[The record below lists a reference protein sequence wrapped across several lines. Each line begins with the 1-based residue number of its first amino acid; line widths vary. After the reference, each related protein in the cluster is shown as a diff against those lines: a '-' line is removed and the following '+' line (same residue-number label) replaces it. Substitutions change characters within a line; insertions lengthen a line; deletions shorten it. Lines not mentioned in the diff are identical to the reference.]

1 MTPFR
6 GQFVLPRLERV
17 ISGAGTTAALPGE
30 LDRYGCSRA
39 VIVTGATLGASAQ
52 LQQVVAMLEHRCA
65 AVFTRCRQHVPS
77 STVAA
82 LLDAMRDADADCL
95 VSFGGGSPIDTA
107 KAAVHAVVST
117 PGAGDP
123 GGAAAAVPVHISIP
137 TTLSA
142 GEFTDVAGITDE
154 ATRIK
159 HAVLDPRLAA
169 RTVIAD
175 PTMTLGT
182 PDWLWAASGI
192 RALDHAVE
200 SLYSSRHH
208 PISDPLA
215 GRAIE
220 MLVAHLPLSLRATG
234 EAKLEHRSECQM
246 AAWLAVF
253 GVTNAG
259 FGLSHVLGHQIGPR
273 WNVPHGV
280 TSAIILPHAMRF
292 MADAAPERFASI
304 ARGFGIPFDTARPEG
319 AARQCID
326 RAAAFIAALGLPMR
340 LRDVSVPRTELHN
353 IAGWVAEL
361 MDRAAVIPRRV
372 TTDDVIGVLAAAY

>member
-17 ISGAGTTAALPGE
+17 ISGAGTIAALPGE

-39 VIVTGATLGASAQ
+39 VVVTGATLGASPQ
-52 LQQVVAMLEHRCA
+52 LHQVVTTLEHRCA
-65 AVFTRCRQHVPS
+65 AVFAGSRQHVPS

-82 LLDAMRDADADCL
+82 LLDAMRDVDADCL

-107 KAAVHAVVST
+107 KAAVHAIVST
-117 PGAGDP
+117 AGARDAGGAGA
-123 GGAAAAVPVHISIP
+123 GPVHISIP

-159 HAVLDPRLAA
+159 HAVFDPRLAA
-169 RTVIAD
+169 RTVIID
-175 PTMTLGT
+175 PNMTLGT
-182 PDWLWAASGI
+182 PDWLWAASGV

-215 GRAIE
+215 AQAIE
-220 MLVAHLPLSLRATG
+220 VLVAHLPPSLSAAG

-273 WNVPHGV
+273 WNVPHGM

-292 MADAAPERFASI
+292 MAEAAPERFAAI
-304 ARGFGIPFDTARPEG
+304 ARGFGIPFDTARPER

-340 LRDVSVPRTELHN
+340 LREVSVPREELHD
-353 IAGWVAEL
+353 IAGFVAEL
-361 MDRAAVIPRRV
+361 MERAAVVPRRV
-372 TTDDVIGVLAAAY
+372 TTDDVAGVLAAAY